1 MSKINKK
8 RQQNDVNW
16 HQLTVSWRRSGVFLF
31 NFEHILILVLLFPTL
46 ALNLMYVSYLFLL

>member
-8 RQQNDVNW
+8 RQQNDVNCY
-16 HQLTVSWRRSGVFLF
+16 QLTVSWRRSAVFLF

-46 ALNLMYVSYLFLL
+46 SLNLMYVGYVFLL